1 MRKYVLKLTILI
13 IYLSSTFVMCSQELE
28 ENSTLFEMGK
38 LITSTDPGTDTGGVI
53 PLESGDAP
61 GAPVDDWILPFVF
74 ISAIISV
81 FVIRLNIGL
90 YNVN

>member
-53 PLESGDAP
+53 PLESGDTP
-61 GAPVDDWILPFVF
+61 GAPLDDWILSFIV
-74 ISAIISV
+74 ISAIIGYY
-81 FVIRLNIGL
+81 GL
-90 YNVN
+90 RKRISTN